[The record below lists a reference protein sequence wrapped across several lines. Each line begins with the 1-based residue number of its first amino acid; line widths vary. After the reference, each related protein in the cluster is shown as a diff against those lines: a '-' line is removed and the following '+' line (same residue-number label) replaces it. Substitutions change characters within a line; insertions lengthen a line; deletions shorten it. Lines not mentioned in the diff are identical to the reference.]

1 MSTAAQRFAQVV
13 QEHMAR
19 PFEWGRT
26 DCGTF
31 AAAVVRAIDGRDLL
45 GALPRWASAGEA
57 ARVLRAAGGLARL
70 LDQLLQVPRK
80 PAAWAAPGDIVLA
93 WDEAAGREQLA
104 VCNGSH
110 LLAPGSGGL
119 TSQPLCMGLMAWPL
133 NLAARGSHG

>member
-45 GALPRWASAGEA
+45 AALPRWRSAADA
-57 ARVLRAAGGLARL
+57 ARVLRSLGSIGMAVDGLL
-70 LDQLLQVPRK
+70 GVPRK
-80 PAAWAAPGDIVLA
+80 PAEWAAAGDIVLA
-93 WDEAAGREQLA
+93 WSPTARGEQLA
-104 VCNGSH
+104 VCNGNH
-110 LLAPGSGGL
+110 LLAPAAEGL
-119 TSQPLCMGLMAWPL
+119 ASVPLCWGLVSWPL